1 MTETLEALIDEI
13 GRLDQLK
20 LFGRVKA
27 IQGLL
32 VEIEGLGERLAV
44 GERCHLE
51 IRGRPPV
58 TCEIVGFRDNRA
70 LAMPFGLALI

>member
-1 MTETLEALIDEI
+1 MDDDLKTVIEEI
-13 GRLDQLK
+13 SRLDKLK
-20 LFGRVKA
+20 LYGRVKA

-32 VEIEGLGERLAV
+32 VEIEGLGERLAI

-51 IRGRPPV
+51 VRGRSSV

-70 LAMPFGLALI
+70 LAMP